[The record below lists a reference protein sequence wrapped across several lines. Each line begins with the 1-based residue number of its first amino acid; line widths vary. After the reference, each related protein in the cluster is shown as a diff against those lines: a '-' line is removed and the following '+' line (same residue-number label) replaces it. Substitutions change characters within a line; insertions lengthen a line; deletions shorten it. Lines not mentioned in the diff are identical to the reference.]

1 MKNFKR
7 EKYKLIEFSQTWSL
21 NNFTTSN
28 IKNIMK
34 NLEKK
39 NLMNKK
45 FIKRV
50 LKNNEIIENNEN
62 ENNYNDFQNISY
74 NNL

>member
-1 MKNFKR
+1 
-7 EKYKLIEFSQTWSL
+7 
-21 NNFTTSN
+21 
-28 IKNIMK
+28 
-34 NLEKK
+34 
-39 NLMNKK
+39 MNKK

>member
-1 MKNFKR
+1 M
-7 EKYKLIEFSQTWSL
+7 E
-21 NNFTTSN
+21 
-28 IKNIMK
+28 

-50 LKNNEIIENNEN
+50 LENNEIIENNEN
-62 ENNYNDFQNISY
+62 ENNYNDVQNINY
-74 NNL
+74 NKL